1 MLKSPGITAESK
13 VSKTRFKEERVSR
26 EVFMGDLMKKEDR
39 EIKREHREVDS
50 DKIREFKKKISDKTY
65 LEHAITR
72 IATDLSHY
80 LTK

>member
-1 MLKSPGITAESK
+1 MG
-13 VSKTRFKEERVSR
+13 KTQFKEEWVSR
-26 EVFMGDLMKKEDR
+26 EVFMGDLMKKDDR
-39 EIKREHREVDS
+39 EIKRENRDVDS
-50 DKIREFKKKISDKTY
+50 DKIREYKKKISDKSY

>member
-1 MLKSPGITAESK
+1 MGTTL
-13 VSKTRFKEERVSR
+13 FMEERVSR
-26 EVFMGDLMKKEDR
+26 EVFMVHLMKKDDR
-39 EIKREHREVDS
+39 EIMQGDKEVVS
-50 DKIREFKKKISDKTY
+50 DKIREYRKKISDKTY

>member
-1 MLKSPGITAESK
+1 MLKSNPLRAELENGQNPIHGGMGIPGG
-13 VSKTRFKEERVSR
+13 
-26 EVFMGDLMKKEDR
+26 FMGDLMKKDDR
-39 EIKREHREVDS
+39 EIQQ
-50 DKIREFKKKISDKTY
+50 DKKEIDAEAIRHYRKKIADETY

>member
-1 MLKSPGITAESK
+1 MGTTL
-13 VSKTRFKEERVSR
+13 FKEEWVSR
-26 EVFMGDLMKKEDR
+26 EVCMGDLMKKDDR
-39 EIKREHREVDS
+39 EIKQGNREVDS
-50 DKIREFKKKISDKTY
+50 DKIREYRKKISDETY

>member
-1 MLKSPGITAESK
+1 MS
-13 VSKTRFKEERVSR
+13 
-26 EVFMGDLMKKEDR
+26 DLMKKDDR
-39 EIKREHREVDS
+39 EIQQDKREIDA
-50 DKIREFKKKISDKTY
+50 DKILQYRKMVSDDTY

>member
-1 MLKSPGITAESK
+1 MVELDNGQNPVHGGMGIPGGTMA
-13 VSKTRFKEERVSR
+13 
-26 EVFMGDLMKKEDR
+26 DLMKKDDR
-39 EIKREHREVDS
+39 EIKQDNKEVDG
-50 DKIREFKKKISDKTY
+50 DKIKEFRKKINDKTY

>member
-1 MLKSPGITAESK
+1 
-13 VSKTRFKEERVSR
+13 
-26 EVFMGDLMKKEDR
+26 MGDLMKKDDR
-39 EIKREHREVDS
+39 EIQQ
-50 DKIREFKKKISDKTY
+50 DKKEIDAEAIRQYRKKISDETY

>member
-1 MLKSPGITAESK
+1 
-13 VSKTRFKEERVSR
+13 
-26 EVFMGDLMKKEDR
+26 MGDLMKKEDR
-39 EIKREHREVDS
+39 EIKRVHREVDS

>member
-1 MLKSPGITAESK
+1 VRTTEIEIGQNPIHGRMGIPGG
-13 VSKTRFKEERVSR
+13 
-26 EVFMGDLMKKEDR
+26 FMGDLMKKDDR
-39 EIKREHREVDS
+39 EIQQDKREIDAETIQQYR
-50 DKIREFKKKISDKTY
+50 KKISDDTY

>member
-1 MLKSPGITAESK
+1 M
-13 VSKTRFKEERVSR
+13 RER
-26 EVFMGDLMKKEDR
+26 K
-39 EIKREHREVDS
+39 EVDS

>member
-1 MLKSPGITAESK
+1 
-13 VSKTRFKEERVSR
+13 
-26 EVFMGDLMKKEDR
+26 MGDLMKKDDR
-39 EIKREHREVDS
+39 EIKQGNRDVDS
-50 DKIREFKKKISDKTY
+50 EKIKEYRKKISDKTY

>member
-1 MLKSPGITAESK
+1 M
-13 VSKTRFKEERVSR
+13 VH
-26 EVFMGDLMKKEDR
+26 LMKKDDR
-39 EIKREHREVDS
+39 EIKQGDKEVVS
-50 DKIREFKKKISDKTY
+50 DKIREFRKKISDKTY

>member
-1 MLKSPGITAESK
+1 M
-13 VSKTRFKEERVSR
+13 SR
-26 EVFMGDLMKKEDR
+26 EVFMGDLMKKDDR
-39 EIKREHREVDS
+39 EIKRENRDVDS
-50 DKIREFKKKISDKTY
+50 DKIREYKKKISDKSY